1 MKKIRFI
8 FMMACLLF
16 TLGFGTTAPGMKA
29 EAAKLTNVMKAPKAK
44 AGKWVISARGYRY
57 RYKNGKYAKSSWL
70 NIKGEI
76 YYFMSNGYLKTGIGR
91 YNGKRYFFRND
102 GTLATG
108 WQKVD
113 NKKYYFSPKTGAA
126 ATGKVKIASKY
137 YYFSSVGVMQ
147 TGWKKIGKY
156 YYYFQS
162 NGTMAV
168 NKTIGKYYVNA
179 NGVRTTAV
187 AGATN
192 NKTQANAG
200 KGTTA
205 KTGKVDIFVG
215 DSRTVGL
222 GSAVGISSK
231 CIAKVGEGYDWF
243 LSTGEA
249 ALKKKLKANPTATV
263 VFNLGIN
270 DVANY
275 NLYITRYKKLMQ
287 SYPKAKFY
295 FMSINPIDKKY
306 DWGWFT
312 CSELQ
317 SWIKKF
323 NTALKKAFPNQYIDC
338 NTYLTKNKFAT
349 VDGLHY
355 TAATYKKIYNYIL
368 TQV

>member
-1 MKKIRFI
+1 M
-8 FMMACLLF
+8 
-16 TLGFGTTAPGMKA
+16 
-29 EAAKLTNVMKAPKAK
+29 
-44 AGKWVISARGYRY
+44 
-57 RYKNGKYAKSSWL
+57 
-70 NIKGEI
+70 
-76 YYFMSNGYLKTGIGR
+76 
-91 YNGKRYFFRND
+91 
-102 GTLATG
+102 
-108 WQKVD
+108 
-113 NKKYYFSPKTGAA
+113 
-126 ATGKVKIASKY
+126 
-137 YYFSSVGVMQ
+137 
-147 TGWKKIGKY
+147 
-156 YYYFQS
+156 
-162 NGTMAV
+162 
-168 NKTIGKYYVNA
+168 
-179 NGVRTTAV
+179 
-187 AGATN
+187 
-192 NKTQANAG
+192 
-200 KGTTA
+200 
-205 KTGKVDIFVG
+205 G